1 MTRLHRRTFL
11 VGGLAAASAPLIGS
25 STANALAYPFTLGVA
40 SGEPTADG
48 FVLWTRLAPRP
59 LNADG
64 LGGMPN
70 TPVTVEWQVGLDQAF
85 SQLAATGTATAVQAS
100 AHTVHATVV
109 GLQPDREYWY
119 RFRADGH
126 ISQVGRA
133 RTAPAAGSGSALT
146 MLFASCAHYETGYY
160 TAYRRMAEDNPDL
173 ILHLG
178 DYIYEGAAATGRV
191 RTHNPAAEI
200 SNLANYRVRHALY
213 KMDPDLQAAHAA
225 APWLVVWDD
234 HEVENNYANL
244 VRNDQSPAGDF
255 RARREAAYRAYY
267 EHMPLRSA
275 QAPVRENMQLFRRVN
290 WGSLATFHM
299 LDTRQYRDDQACG
312 DGSQICPDADLP
324 NRTLTG
330 TTQEQWLL
338 DGMGQ
343 KLGTWD
349 IIGQQVFWAQRLNNA
364 EGARSMDAWDGYTA
378 NRKRIQDGWQASG
391 NTSTVVLTGDVHRS
405 WAANVM
411 NNYTTQDKIIG
422 TELVTTSIS
431 SDGDGNAADNSLN
444 ARNPHVK
451 FFKNLRGYVRTSITP
466 GQMNV
471 DFRAVDKVSVRD
483 MPVKTVQSYVIE
495 AGNPGLQAP

>member
-11 VGGLAAASAPLIGS
+11 VGGLAAAGAPLIGA
-25 STANALAYPFTLGVA
+25 TPANALAYPFTLGVA

-85 SQLAATGTATAVQAS
+85 SQLAASGSATAVQTS
-100 AHTVHATVV
+100 AHTVHVEVA

-133 RTAPAAGSGSALT
+133 RTAPALGSGSALT
-146 MLFASCAHYETGYY
+146 MAFASCAHYETGYY
-160 TAYRRMAEDNPDL
+160 TAYRRMAEDRPDL

-191 RTHNPAAEI
+191 RTHSPSAEI
-200 SNLANYRVRHALY
+200 TNLANYRVRHALY
-213 KMDPDLQAAHAA
+213 KMDVDLQAAHAA

-244 VRNDQSPAGDF
+244 VRQEGQAPAGDF

-275 QAPVRENMQLFRRVN
+275 QAPVRENMQLYRRVN
-290 WGSLATFHM
+290 WGGLATFHM
-299 LDTRQYRDDQACG
+299 LDTRQYRSDQACG
-312 DGSQICPDADLP
+312 DGSQNCPDADAP
-324 NRTLTG
+324 TRSLTG
-330 TTQEQWLL
+330 NAQEQWLL

-343 KLGTWD
+343 RFGTWD
-349 IIGQQVFWAQRLNNA
+349 ILGQQVFFAQRLA
-364 EGARSMDAWDGYTA
+364 ADGKRSMDAWDGYTA
-378 NRKRIQDGWQASG
+378 NRKRIQDGWQARG

-405 WAANVM
+405 WAANLM
-411 NNYTTQDKIIG
+411 NNYTTQDKVIG

-431 SDGDGNAADNSLN
+431 SDGDGDASHTGVTPT
-444 ARNPHVK
+444 NPHVK
-451 FFKNLRGYVRTSITP
+451 FYKNLRGYVRTSITP
-466 GQMNV
+466 TRMNV
-471 DFRAVDKVSVRD
+471 DYRAVDKVSVRD

>member
-1 MTRLHRRTFL
+1 MTRLHRRTFI
-11 VGGLAAASAPLIGS
+11 VGGLAAVGAPMLS
-25 STANALAYPFTLGVA
+25 TSTANALAFPFTLGVA

-48 FVLWTRLAPRP
+48 IVLWTRLAPRP

-70 TPVTVEWQVGLDQAF
+70 TPVTVEWQVGIDQGF
-85 SQLAATGTATAVQAS
+85 SQLAASGSATAVQAS
-100 AHTVHATVV
+100 AHTVHVEVT

-133 RTAPAAGSGSALT
+133 RTAPAPGSGSALT
-146 MLFASCAHYETGYY
+146 MLFASCSHYETGYF
-160 TAYRRMAEDNPDL
+160 TAYRRMAEERPDL

-178 DYIYEGAAATGRV
+178 DYIYEGAASARV
-191 RTHNPAAEI
+191 RTHNPTAEI

-213 KMDPDLQAAHAA
+213 KMDVDLQAAHAA
-225 APWLVVWDD
+225 APWAVVWDD

-255 RARREAAYRAYY
+255 RARREAAYRAYF

-275 QAPVRENMQLFRRVN
+275 QAPVRENMQLYRRLQ

-312 DGSQICPDADLP
+312 DGSKLCPEADAP

-330 TTQEQWLL
+330 TAQENWLL

-343 KLGTWD
+343 HRGTWD
-349 IIGQQVFWAQRLNNA
+349 LIGQQVFFAQKLA
-364 EGARSMDAWDGYTA
+364 KADGTKSMDSWDGYTA
-378 NRKRIQDGWQASG
+378 NRKRIQDGWQARG

-405 WAANVM
+405 WAGNIM
-411 NNYTTQDKIIG
+411 NNYASQDKVIG
-422 TELVTTSIS
+422 TELVTTSVS
-431 SDGDGNAADNSLN
+431 SDGDGNAADNGLSSL
-444 ARNPHVK
+444 NPHVK
-451 FFKNLRGYVRTSITP
+451 HYRNLRGYVRTSITP
-466 GQMNV
+466 TRMNV
-471 DFRAVDKVSVRD
+471 DFRTVDKVSVRD
-483 MPVKTVQSYVIE
+483 YPVKTDKSYVIE